1 MKSLVL
7 VHSLAVLIAA
17 LSCKVVRALAM
28 RRGLVSAPGGRNVHT
43 SATPRLGGVAM
54 LLGIVVPLLV
64 LLQLDSAMGWVLRN
78 EMPHLLGMLGGAT
91 FIFAVGFVD
100 DLIGLRALHKLIAQ
114 IVVASA
120 TYAMGFRIGVLDV
133 PLFGAVGTGVLGGP
147 ITVLWIVGI
156 INAIN
161 LIDGLDGL
169 AGGIVFLAG
178 LTNIVV
184 ALLNHSYLTAI
195 VMTAMVGAIVGF
207 LYHNFNPAR
216 IFMGDGGSYLLGYL
230 FSVSVLIGNTQK
242 ASAAVSLV
250 APFIALGVP
259 IFDTLFSI
267 LRRALERRPIF
278 SADRG
283 HVHHRLLDM
292 GLTHRRAVLML
303 YGVSVLFCVMAI
315 TVSLG
320 RTWQVG
326 IALTLAALGG
336 GGLLRL
342 SGLFVRPRSNT
353 SDRALS
359 VYSGAVPPR
368 PSRAEPQTEQM

>member
-7 VHSLAVLIAA
+7 VHSLAVFIAA
-17 LSCKVVRALAM
+17 LSCKVVRALAV

-64 LLQLDSAMGWVLRN
+64 LLQIDSAMGRVLRAQA
-78 EMPHLLGMLGGAT
+78 PQLLGMLGGAAL
-91 FIFAVGFVD
+91 IFVVGFVD

-114 IVVASA
+114 IVVAAA
-120 TYAMGFRIGVLDV
+120 TYALGFRIGALDLPV
-133 PLFGAVGTGVLGGP
+133 FGAVATGALGAP
-147 ITVLWIVGI
+147 ITILWIVGI

-169 AGGIVFLAG
+169 AGGIVLLAG

-184 ALLNHSYLTAI
+184 ALLTHSYLTAI

-230 FSVSVLIGNTQK
+230 FSVSVLSGSSTQK

-250 APFIALGVP
+250 VPFIALGVP

-267 LRRALERRPIF
+267 LRRAIERRPVF

-283 HVHHRLLDM
+283 HIHHRLLDM
-292 GLTHRRAVLML
+292 GLTHRRAVLTL
-303 YGVSVLFCVMAI
+303 YGISVLFCVTAI

-326 IALTLAALGG
+326 IALVLAGLGG
-336 GGLLRL
+336 GGMLRL
-342 SGLFVRPRSNT
+342 SGLFVKGRSPAPE
-353 SDRALS
+353 SALA
-359 VYSGAVPPR
+359 VYPDGV
-368 PSRAEPQTEQM
+368 PSRPPQTEHP